1 MILDPKN
8 IYEEYKKDV
17 LNKRA
22 TIESLISFIENSD
35 NEDLRIDALYIFEK
49 ISGKSKSEFQFLE
62 NLLLSDS
69 NAKIR
74 RLSAQIIKDNFLND
88 ALTPMKWALQ
98 HESDYECLITI
109 IKAISEIEIN
119 ESKPILLNEIKK
131 IKKRKYIDIVSN
143 QYYNTKFRYSLKI
156 LFKQK
161 RIQKYSCK
169 ELAEIIINFRTIE
182 NFIRNF
188 YTVSFDLE
196 DALVIKLDLS
206 DLGWNVNIWR
216 QPFANRIE
224 KFSEITGLLNL
235 KNLKHLDLSNNR
247 ISDVETLINLKY
259 LVELKISNNRIED
272 GKNLEYFKKMSS
284 LRYLDVRKNKIVD
297 KIDLQEFNHEL
308 KIVFKNG
315 LYFH

>member
-22 TIESLISFIENSD
+22 AIESLISFIENSD

-143 QYYNTKFRYSLKI
+143 QYYNKKFRYNLKI

-161 RIQKYSCK
+161 RI
-169 ELAEIIINFRTIE
+169 
-182 NFIRNF
+182 
-188 YTVSFDLE
+188 SF
-196 DALVIKLDLS
+196 KGS
-206 DLGWNVNIWR
+206 R
-216 QPFANRIE
+216 
-224 KFSEITGLLNL
+224 SLNP
-235 KNLKHLDLSNNR
+235 
-247 ISDVETLINLKY
+247 I
-259 LVELKISNNRIED
+259 
-272 GKNLEYFKKMSS
+272 
-284 LRYLDVRKNKIVD
+284 
-297 KIDLQEFNHEL
+297 
-308 KIVFKNG
+308 
-315 LYFH
+315 

>member
-22 TIESLISFIENSD
+22 AIESLISFIENSD

-143 QYYNTKFRYSLKI
+143 QYYNKKFRYNLKI

-182 NFIRNF
+182 NLIRNF

-196 DALVIKLDLS
+196 DSLITKLDLS

-224 KFSEITGLLNL
+224 KLSEIAGLLNL

-247 ISDVETLINLKY
+247 ISDVETLINLKN

-272 GKNLEYFKKMSS
+272 IKNLDYIKKMSC
-284 LRYLDVRKNKIVD
+284 LRYLDVRKNKIAD
-297 KIDLQEFNHEL
+297 KIDVQEFNKEL
-308 KIVFKNG
+308 KIAFKNG